1 MVHRQQKG
9 PVMSDFVTSVDGTR
23 IAYDSQGTGP
33 AVILVGGA
41 MQFRGFDPATVEMA
55 GLLAAQGFTVINY
68 DRRGRGESAN
78 ASDFFLANEIDDI
91 AALIRV
97 AGRSAALFGSS
108 SGAAI
113 ALAAAA
119 AGLPIRKLALWEPP
133 LGEENG
139 TDGAENLA
147 GLRERVEAGGGDA
160 TVEYFM
166 KDMPPQWLEGAKQSP
181 GWPTMVAM
189 GPSLLIDS
197 EALAWTQ
204 SAPRAA
210 LFAKITQPATVILA
224 EQTLPIMSR
233 AAESIVAALP
243 NGRTQ
248 IIPGANHSWDPPV
261 MAGALAAFLAD

>member
-1 MVHRQQKG
+1 
-9 PVMSDFVTSVDGTR
+9 MSDFVTSIDGTR
-23 IAYDSQGTGP
+23 IAYDRDGTGP
-33 AVILVGGA
+33 AIILVGGA
-41 MQFRGFDPATVEMA
+41 MQFRGFDPSTVEMA
-55 GLLAAQGFTVINY
+55 RLLAGQGFTVINY

-108 SGAAI
+108 SGGAI

-119 AGLPIRKLALWEPP
+119 AGLPITKLALWETP
-133 LGEENG
+133 LGAENG

-166 KDMPPQWLEGAKQSP
+166 KDMPPQWLQGAKQSP
-181 GWPTMVAM
+181 GWPIMVAM

-197 EALAWTQ
+197 EAIAWTQ

-210 LFAKITQPATVILA
+210 LWAKITQPTIAIVG
-224 EQTLPIMSR
+224 EQTLPIMVT
-233 AAESIVAALP
+233 AADSIVAAVP
-243 NGRTQ
+243 DARKQ
-248 IIPGANHSWDPPV
+248 VIPAANHSWDPTV
-261 MAGALAAFLAD
+261 MAGALAAFLAE